1 MQITNKSWL
10 RKDFGQSSIQLLSSF
25 CISHSSIHPSI
36 QLYLMAGD
44 AFIQGRPGPGQW
56 DLPSSVFVWCVKY
69 TKYCIKCIV
78 QWDRPSLGATIW
90 SLFLPTSHHSRITAV
105 YSDHSIDGS
114 GSVRIKQISSVGV
127 KLWNMSIR
135 AQSDGYRC
143 KIWSEVNPCWHKQN
157 TALHEF
163 VLGDYQ
169 ERSLEMIYFDVLLC
183 RNWVQIAERYPPKFI
198 LLWISTR
205 IVTILFEAPK

>member
-78 QWDRPSLGATIW
+78 RWDIPSLRATIW
-90 SLFLPTSHHSRITAV
+90 SLFLPTFHHSRITAC
-105 YSDHSIDGS
+105 I
-114 GSVRIKQISSVGV
+114 QIIRLTVLVLWESSKYRVLVLNCEIWALGLSLTAIGV
-127 KLWNMSIR
+127 KSDLKSIL
-135 AQSDGYRC
+135 ADSG
-143 KIWSEVNPCWHKQN
+143 KTLPFTNLSWVITKKGHK
-157 TALHEF
+157 
-163 VLGDYQ
+163 Y
-169 ERSLEMIYFDVLLC
+169 EMINFDVLLC
-183 RNWVQIAERYPPKFI
+183 RN
-198 LLWISTR
+198 
-205 IVTILFEAPK
+205 